1 MKSRSMDKNTAN
13 VWARASMEPS
23 VTLGIRR
30 EGGSGADGRGG
41 GGRRRKGQSEQPH
54 PSHSRNGGRAH
65 RVLVEMVSLVIK

>member
-23 VTLGIRR
+23 VTLGI
-30 EGGSGADGRGG
+30 
-41 GGRRRKGQSEQPH
+41 RRKGQSEQPH